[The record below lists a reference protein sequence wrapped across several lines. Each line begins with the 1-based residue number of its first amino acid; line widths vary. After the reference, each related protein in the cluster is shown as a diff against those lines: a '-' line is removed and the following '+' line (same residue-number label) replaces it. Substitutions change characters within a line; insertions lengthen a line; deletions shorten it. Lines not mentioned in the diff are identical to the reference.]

1 MAPIDKH
8 TWSLNE
14 EEGAKAASIFIT
26 FLTHNVHAQQRDVKA
41 KVNGSSFSKADFSE
55 ALFSE
60 WFQDGCS
67 SSKHHIRR
75 PTSVFLLFFLL
86 VGKGYVSL
94 ELLDSLFH
102 LTGRP
107 GHVASLDQSRETVLD
122 PENLLRETKQ
132 RWNSLARK
140 LRKGYKCA
148 VAESVQGKVLR
159 HLPIA
164 VEAATS
170 FSLE

>member
-1 MAPIDKH
+1 M
-8 TWSLNE
+8 
-14 EEGAKAASIFIT
+14 
-26 FLTHNVHAQQRDVKA
+26 
-41 KVNGSSFSKADFSE
+41 
-55 ALFSE
+55 
-60 WFQDGCS
+60 
-67 SSKHHIRR
+67 
-75 PTSVFLLFFLL
+75 
-86 VGKGYVSL
+86 
-94 ELLDSLFH
+94 
-102 LTGRP
+102 
-107 GHVASLDQSRETVLD
+107 ASLDQSRETVLD

-148 VAESVQGKVLR
+148 VAESMQGKVLR